1 MFILELIV
9 EFILD
14 LFFDYAM
21 SPKAPKLLRVITFSV
36 ASLVLVPL
44 SILFFVMI
52 FKMPATTEP
61 LINAIVIKATMLFLV
76 VLVSYL
82 YFQILTRFI
91 LTNRLL
97 KRGL

>member
-1 MFILELIV
+1 MVVLELFV
-9 EFILD
+9 ELIFD

-91 LTNRLL
+91 LTNHLL